1 MKPTYITGHKHPDT
15 DSIVSALAYTYLKN
29 ELNQKAIACR
39 LGECNAETTY
49 LLERFHTEPPLLLK
63 DARNTLC
70 DIDLEKPY
78 SIDENASI
86 FEAQEIL
93 SQKELHALAVTNQ
106 NQEVVGIVTMK
117 DLSQI
122 GMNDTALAID
132 LLKHTKV
139 EAMAKTLQG
148 KLVYSDEQTHISGKV
163 SIIALSAHGLKN
175 YDVKDRIVILG
186 DDPQAQK
193 QLIEMGAG
201 MLILVWAEYVKED
214 VIELA
219 KKYHCPIIISSHGSM
234 NTSRYL
240 YFSSPVSLLMCKDVV
255 HFKADMLCEDA
266 MNEMKKSRYRM
277 YPVLDANNR
286 LQGYVG
292 RYHLINAE
300 KKKLILVDHNEFS
313 QSISGIEQAQILE
326 VIDHHRIHGFSSLMP
341 VYFRNETVGSTA
353 TIIAGLYKEKRVY
366 LPENI
371 AALLLGGI
379 LSDTLHFHSP
389 TTTQHDIFTAGT
401 LAEIAGVNVSQ
412 FAKEMFEASSH
423 FENRDME
430 DILDQDLKS
439 IEIEDEPLA
448 ITQVIVYNL
457 SILENRKEEILPA
470 LEVLLKKRS
479 EKTIVACFTGV
490 EDNGSYFVCTGK
502 RAKEIEALFPAF
514 SFQEKIL
521 SRKLQIVPMLQKG
534 LI

>member
-1 MKPTYITGHKHPDT
+1 
-15 DSIVSALAYTYLKN
+15 
-29 ELNQKAIACR
+29 
-39 LGECNAETTY
+39 
-49 LLERFHTEPPLLLK
+49 
-63 DARNTLC
+63 
-70 DIDLEKPY
+70 
-78 SIDENASI
+78 
-86 FEAQEIL
+86 
-93 SQKELHALAVTNQ
+93 
-106 NQEVVGIVTMK
+106 
-117 DLSQI
+117 
-122 GMNDTALAID
+122 
-132 LLKHTKV
+132 
-139 EAMAKTLQG
+139 
-148 KLVYSDEQTHISGKV
+148 
-163 SIIALSAHGLKN
+163 
-175 YDVKDRIVILG
+175 
-186 DDPQAQK
+186 
-193 QLIEMGAG
+193 
-201 MLILVWAEYVKED
+201 
-214 VIELA
+214 
-219 KKYHCPIIISSHGSM
+219 
-234 NTSRYL
+234 
-240 YFSSPVSLLMCKDVV
+240 
-255 HFKADMLCEDA
+255 
-266 MNEMKKSRYRM
+266 
-277 YPVLDANNR
+277 
-286 LQGYVG
+286 
-292 RYHLINAE
+292 
-300 KKKLILVDHNEFS
+300 
-313 QSISGIEQAQILE
+313 
-326 VIDHHRIHGFSSLMP
+326 
-341 VYFRNETVGSTA
+341 
-353 TIIAGLYKEKRVY
+353 VY

-470 LEVLLKKRS
+470 LEALLKKRS